1 MGTTALRQTSKS
13 RDFFLVL
20 FFCLIGILARLILIG
35 QVPYGLNQD
44 EASAGYEAWSIL
56 NYGIDRHGIS
66 YPVHLIAWGSGQNI
80 AYSWFCMP
88 FIALFGLSEFTVRL
102 PMALIGCVSV
112 VLFYFFLDN
121 VTPLPNH
128 RKYVLFGTL
137 LFAICPWHIMKSRWG
152 LESNLFPDLIL
163 WGSFCLSI
171 FCRKH
176 SGGTGYLYAAFVIF
190 GFSAYSYGT
199 SYCFLPFF
207 VLPLLFYLLR
217 TKRITLRQG
226 ILALVLL
233 TLVALPIILF
243 VLINTFQLSPLQ
255 LGPFT
260 IPRLYQNRHTEVT
273 SVFYGNI
280 LLNSLKNF
288 FLALG
293 VMFFQHDSLPWN
305 ATHLFG
311 ILYPV
316 TLLLT
321 LWGIF
326 CCFSKFRSRCKEQPE
341 YIVNFWFL
349 SGVALMFIVDPNI
362 NRLNILMIPWIYYTA
377 VGTAE
382 FTGRFRR
389 GLPIAALLFTAAF
402 FTFVGFYFTH
412 YAQKLKPYFFDGLG
426 TAITQTAE
434 SDASRIYISSKVNM
448 PYIFVLF
455 YMQID
460 PFTYQ
465 ETAEISNPHAAF
477 EKVSSMDRYIFSI
490 PESPNPAEDAVYIL
504 SCDELAGFDSANFH
518 LTPCGTFYIAEP
530 LA

>member
-88 FIALFGLSEFTVRL
+88 FITLFGLSEFTVRL

-152 LESNLFPDLIL
+152 LESNLFPDLVL

-326 CCFSKFRSRCKEQPE
+326 CCFSKFRSRCKE
-341 YIVNFWFL
+341 
-349 SGVALMFIVDPNI
+349 
-362 NRLNILMIPWIYYTA
+362 
-377 VGTAE
+377 
-382 FTGRFRR
+382 
-389 GLPIAALLFTAAF
+389 
-402 FTFVGFYFTH
+402 
-412 YAQKLKPYFFDGLG
+412 
-426 TAITQTAE
+426 
-434 SDASRIYISSKVNM
+434 
-448 PYIFVLF
+448 
-455 YMQID
+455 
-460 PFTYQ
+460 
-465 ETAEISNPHAAF
+465 
-477 EKVSSMDRYIFSI
+477 
-490 PESPNPAEDAVYIL
+490 
-504 SCDELAGFDSANFH
+504 
-518 LTPCGTFYIAEP
+518 
-530 LA
+530 

>member
-88 FIALFGLSEFTVRL
+88 FIALFGLSEFTVRF

-199 SYCFLPFF
+199 SYCFL
-207 VLPLLFYLLR
+207 LFLYYL
-217 TKRITLRQG
+217 
-226 ILALVLL
+226 
-233 TLVALPIILF
+233 F
-243 VLINTFQLSPLQ
+243 
-255 LGPFT
+255 
-260 IPRLYQNRHTEVT
+260 
-273 SVFYGNI
+273 
-280 LLNSLKNF
+280 
-288 FLALG
+288 
-293 VMFFQHDSLPWN
+293 
-305 ATHLFG
+305 
-311 ILYPV
+311 
-316 TLLLT
+316 
-321 LWGIF
+321 
-326 CCFSKFRSRCKEQPE
+326 
-341 YIVNFWFL
+341 
-349 SGVALMFIVDPNI
+349 
-362 NRLNILMIPWIYYTA
+362 
-377 VGTAE
+377 
-382 FTGRFRR
+382 
-389 GLPIAALLFTAAF
+389 F
-402 FTFVGFYFTH
+402 FTFF
-412 YAQKLKPYFFDGLG
+412 AQKG
-426 TAITQTAE
+426 
-434 SDASRIYISSKVNM
+434 S
-448 PYIFVLF
+448 
-455 YMQID
+455 
-460 PFTYQ
+460 
-465 ETAEISNPHAAF
+465 
-477 EKVSSMDRYIFSI
+477 
-490 PESPNPAEDAVYIL
+490 
-504 SCDELAGFDSANFH
+504 
-518 LTPCGTFYIAEP
+518 PCGRAFCHWFF
-530 LA
+530 